1 MAKSGTKRNVKRDAA
16 PKESL
21 PGANDG
27 EQMDKIREI
36 LYGSQMRHVDKR
48 FGKLEKLFQ
57 DEIDGLRS
65 ETEKKLASLE
75 NYFRKEIDALTSKIN
90 GETTD
95 RTRSSEAL
103 AQRIDT
109 AQKMLEEKIGQLSEK
124 ALQDNRDV
132 QDQILTQSKELLEAI
147 RSDHDKLSAM
157 MENSFR
163 SLSEDKTD
171 RETLANLFTEVAM
184 RLRDEFDLPKSGE

>member
-1 MAKSGTKRNVKRDAA
+1 MAKSGTKKNVKRDTA
-16 PKESL
+16 PNESL
-21 PGANDG
+21 QSADGG

-48 FGKLEKLFQ
+48 FDKLGKLFQ

-75 NYFRKEIDALTSKIN
+75 KYFRKEIDALTSRIN

-95 RTRSSEAL
+95 RNRSSEAL

-124 ALQDNRDV
+124 TLQDNREV
-132 QDQILTQSKELLEAI
+132 QEQILTQSKELLEAI
-147 RSDHDKLSAM
+147 RSDHDKLATM

-184 RLRDEFDLPKSGE
+184 RLRDEFDLSPSG

>member
-1 MAKSGTKRNVKRDAA
+1 MAKSGTKKNVKRNAA
-16 PKESL
+16 PKEGLQST
-21 PGANDG
+21 NDA

-48 FGKLEKLFQ
+48 FGQLEKLFQ

-75 NYFRKEIDALTSKIN
+75 KYFQKEIDALTSRIN

-95 RTRSSEAL
+95 RNRSSEAL
-103 AQRIDT
+103 GQRIDMT
-109 AQKMLEEKIGQLSEK
+109 QKNLEEKIGQLSEK
-124 ALQDNRDV
+124 ALQDNREV
-132 QDQILTQSKELLEAI
+132 QKQILTQSKELLEAI
-147 RSDHDKLSAM
+147 HSDHDKLSTM

-184 RLRDEFDLPKSGE
+184 RLRDEFDLPTSE